1 MADKFLKLLEDF
13 VFHVITEFTGI
24 EIGTMSLW
32 TGFKLNQEGFFLKHV
47 AHFHFTFWTGHIE
60 DFVESCTDEIISDID
75 RFRTL

>member
-47 AHFHFTFWTGHIE
+47 AHFHFTF
-60 DFVESCTDEIISDID
+60 
-75 RFRTL
+75 